1 MQTAECK
8 KAAKRHIE
16 NERAEERES
25 SRHAVCFL
33 GASAIGI
40 IDKNNQLLAQNDVPK
55 IAMQYHYKALQRAF
69 GIIME

>member
-16 NERAEERES
+16 KERAEERES
-25 SRHAVCFL
+25 SRHALRF
-33 GASAIGI
+33 GALAIGI
-40 IDKNNQLLAQNDVPK
+40 IDKNNQLSAQNDVPK